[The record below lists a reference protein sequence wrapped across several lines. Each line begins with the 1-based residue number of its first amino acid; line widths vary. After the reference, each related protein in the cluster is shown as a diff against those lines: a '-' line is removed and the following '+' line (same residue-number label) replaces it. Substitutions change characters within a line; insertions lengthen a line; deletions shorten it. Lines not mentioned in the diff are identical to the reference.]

1 MKPEVVVQ
9 ARGGYIAVGNY
20 RFEIEMMAGPTNH
33 CIYFP
38 HRDLDRSLI
47 EARKAVQALID
58 SEPGKWELHEYD
70 TAHGFYDAMTVNERL
85 YAAGLLDEFDLA
97 LELKDKNKLKE
108 ILSEVEVSELDIEE
122 ITNTA

>member
-1 MKPEVVVQ
+1 MKAEVVVQ
-9 ARGGYIAVGNY
+9 GRGGYVAVGNY
-20 RFEIEMMAGPTNH
+20 RFEIEMMVGPIDH

-38 HRDLDRSLI
+38 RRDLDRSLSA
-47 EARKAVQALID
+47 ARKTIQTLID

-97 LELKDKNKLKE
+97 LELKNKNKLKE
-108 ILSEVEVSELDIEE
+108 ILSEVEVPESSIED
-122 ITNTA
+122 ITNNA